1 MSSPSAY
8 ILSSGFKQL
17 GVLLDTSH
25 ASVAPH
31 LQVPSVHLF
40 APSSAVQ
47 SASAKHPHFPVARH
61 LSVVNG
67 HVPWS
72 VPSPSEAVPVPLL
85 QAPHTD
91 VAPPSSYK
99 LVSGFR
105 QDGVAL
111 DASHLS
117 LEAHLHIPVATSHV
131 LALPVQS
138 ELAAHSLHDPS
149 SKHLWV
155 DVVQLP

>member
-1 MSSPSAY
+1 MSRAHFLMSA
-8 ILSSGFKQL
+8 
-17 GVLLDTSH
+17 LLIGEKNTS
-25 ASVAPH
+25 AA
-31 LQVPSVHLF
+31 
-40 APSSAVQ
+40 
-47 SASAKHPHFPVARH
+47 
-61 LSVVNG
+61 
-67 HVPWS
+67 
-72 VPSPSEAVPVPLL
+72 
-85 QAPHTD
+85 
-91 VAPPSSYK
+91 SSYT